1 MNNDDLAEFS
11 EVTGLTLDEVKTLG
25 RDNPNAD
32 KLLASLGW
40 LDEITTHESVLMRI
54 DAVKDEIESGER
66 LPARQLQETL
76 QHLESV
82 LQSRVKS
89 IASHTTA
96 VHPPA
101 RGFIDDAAW
110 NLERY
115 MFDDLAEGL
124 HGPVLDHLMR
134 QWSKAIADSERL
146 EPEEAGAQLDQA
158 HEVGEHSKAVH
169 ELDADKMTLAEMVA
183 ALALHL
189 DGYMNRS
196 N

>member
-1 MNNDDLAEFS
+1 MNSELLEFS

-124 HGPVLDHLMR
+124 HGPVLDHVM
-134 QWSKAIADSERL
+134 QSWSTAIADSEGL
-146 EPEEAGAQLDQA
+146 EPEEAHAQLDQA
-158 HEVGEHSKAVH
+158 RAAGQHAEAIHTLKP
-169 ELDADKMTLAEMVA
+169 DDMTLAEMVS
-183 ALALHL
+183 ALAIHL
-189 DGYMNRS
+189 EGKMNRS